1 MKHQTVDQARKVA
14 VVLGQPTLPSM
25 TRSQRL
31 ERWADLLERRPGAVR
46 LFRGTEYATST
57 EWLHMR
63 EDGSPISI
71 AFGDP
76 VLREEGLAG
85 DSYGHALQFFG
96 LGNAGLHEIVCHC
109 HYASHANAAC
119 ADVAARVR
127 RIAAGARR
135 TEHVGQV
142 IRGIGSR
149 ITGAVARAF
158 G

>member
-1 MKHQTVDQARKVA
+1 MKHQTVDQARRVA
-14 VVLGQPTLPSM
+14 VVLGQPTLPAM

-31 ERWADLLERRPGAVR
+31 ERWADLLERCPGTLR
-46 LFRGTEYATST
+46 LFRGTEYASAA
-57 EWLHMR
+57 EWQHMR
-63 EDGSPISI
+63 EDGSPLSV

-76 VLREEGLAG
+76 VLRDEGLAG

-109 HYASHANAAC
+109 HYASHAVAPA

-135 TEHVGQV
+135 TEHVGLV